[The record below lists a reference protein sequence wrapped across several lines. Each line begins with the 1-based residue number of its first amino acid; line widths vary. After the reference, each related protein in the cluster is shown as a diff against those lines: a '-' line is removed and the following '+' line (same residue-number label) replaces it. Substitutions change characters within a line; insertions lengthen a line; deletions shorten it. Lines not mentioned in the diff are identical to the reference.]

1 MAYATKYYDYQVAI
15 IFLILLAGMALLAL
29 VVGAIYF
36 ICVVNMRNNKKGT
49 NGFTRYPSARSTVK
63 SSRFEEWPQQQRQ
76 KTQTFSPQQQQY
88 SPNFEGRGSTQIM
101 GGMPSSQGQTMGS
114 YPSPVRQFP
123 VVQELQPDYFQQQG
137 PITQTTVYQ
146 QYDQQ
151 QPRIPTSYH
160 MSSV

>member
-49 NGFTRYPSARSTVK
+49 AGFSRYPSARSTVR
-63 SSRFEEWPQQQRQ
+63 SSRFEEWPSHQRQ
-76 KTQTFSPQQQQY
+76 QTQAFPQQQQQY
-88 SPNFEGRGSTQIM
+88 SPHFEGIGPQTM
-101 GGMPSSQGQTMGS
+101 GGMVPTSQGQQMGS
-114 YPSPVRQFP
+114 YPSPQQFP

-146 QYDQQ
+146 YDQQ
-151 QPRIPTSYH
+151 QPRTSASYH